1 MAGGHYLDST
11 GPGQSILGTKEWV
24 KFFPHT
30 EDIMAYY

>member
-11 GPGQSILGTKEWV
+11 GLGQSILGTKEWV